1 MVAGVRPFYLTFW
14 VELTHRAAK
23 TAIFTRYLLVAA
35 QPLELAKKVQLW
47 LIWELSKSF
56 PTNLR
61 WTAYVA
67 PKPSKGASK
76 ATFCRFRIKNR
87 LRWKKVCCKVCL
99 CENCQRQSCKAFTG
113 LSICAEW
120 LVGDVPF
127 CVKFWVKMTHPA
139 SKTAIFTRYSPVA
152 TVLWQNKIIVCKC
165 ADYWSNLRFRQRGT
179 SLWHTR
185 SGWTPKL
192 RTMKCSL
199 KKLETLFY
207 RTVFIH
213 WQIISSFCHNP
224 RIWQTDR
231 QTDGRT
237 DGRTDVDSN

>member
-1 MVAGVRPFYLTFW
+1 M
-14 VELTHRAAK
+14 
-23 TAIFTRYLLVAA
+23 
-35 QPLELAKKVQLW
+35 
-47 LIWELSKSF
+47 S
-56 PTNLR
+56 LR

-67 PKPSKGASK
+67 PKPPKGASK
-76 ATFCRFRIKNR
+76 ATILSFPY
-87 LRWKKVCCKVCL
+87 KKLIDFAGRKSAAKFV
-99 CENCQRQSCKAFTG
+99 
-113 LSICAEW
+113 
-120 LVGDVPF
+120 
-127 CVKFWVKMTHPA
+127 CVKTVSGKVVRPIRLCRMVGGRCQNDPPWPA

-152 TVLWQNKIIVCKC
+152 TVLWQNEIIVCKC

-192 RTMKCSL
+192 RTMKFSM
-199 KKLETLFY
+199 KKLETLLY

-213 WQIISSFCHNP
+213 LQIISSFCHNP

-237 DGRTDVDSN
+237 DVRTDVDSNYQDRA